1 MSIKLNATVRTTG
14 LLFSVKVAM
23 LCIQTML
30 TKGIIPNMNTF
41 ISDRESCFFFFV
53 NSEKKAVGIKIA
65 KLVIN

>member
-41 ISDRESCFFFFV
+41 ISGRESYDNFII
-53 NSEKKAVGIKIA
+53 NTDKKADE
-65 KLVIN
+65 N